1 MRELS
6 LETASLAVKLWAVT
20 ARKPRRD
27 SRGYTGMRLHIQL
40 SLVMKIILTSLAV
53 FLAGCAARH
62 QNETIAGVV
71 VPIPAPMK
79 KLPVSEDWVDLGLEQ
94 KGEQVSFRGEMSRSE
109 IVQFY
114 QNVLPADGWKPD
126 ARLGAEIGGYV
137 FTRESQT
144 IAIRINENDS
154 NTSTLTVFAKTG
166 EFRPGA
172 A

>member
-1 MRELS
+1 MRLPIELS
-6 LETASLAVKLWAVT
+6 VF
-20 ARKPRRD
+20 
-27 SRGYTGMRLHIQL
+27 
-40 SLVMKIILTSLAV
+40 MKIVSIGLALS
-53 FLAGCAARH
+53 LAGCAARH
-62 QNETIAGVV
+62 QNETIGGVV

-79 KLPVSEDWVDLGLEQ
+79 KLPASEDWVDLGLEQ
-94 KGEQVSFRGEMSRSE
+94 KGEQVSFRGEMSSSE

-137 FTRESQT
+137 FTRAPQT

-154 NTSTLTVFAKTG
+154 NTATLTVFAKTG